1 MHSYEHLLRPL
12 RLAGLTL
19 KNRLL
24 SAPTSL
30 AELGPEEHYS
40 KANLDYYRLKRPAAA
55 PW

>member
-30 AELGPEEHYS
+30 AEEPPQRGLC
-40 KANLDYYRLKRPAAA
+40 RLRGLAYTCKTTEA
-55 PW
+55 